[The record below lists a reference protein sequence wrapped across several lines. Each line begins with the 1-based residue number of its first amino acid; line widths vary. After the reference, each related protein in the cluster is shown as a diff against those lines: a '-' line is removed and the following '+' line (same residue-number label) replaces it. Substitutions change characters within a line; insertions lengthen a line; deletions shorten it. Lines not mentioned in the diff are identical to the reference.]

1 MVNKYRLTCVFI
13 AESMPDIVYKY
24 ILVFTSAA
32 FKVFVGV
39 MTGYLSELSFTE
51 TVLFSTA
58 GMMLTVFLLSFFG
71 EKIKNLVQKRFFS
84 RKKLFT
90 KRNRLKVRIWRK
102 YGMVGVA
109 ILTPP
114 LFTPIGGTLLA
125 VSFGEHKRRI
135 IITMLLSAI
144 FWAMAFGMFVYGFGE
159 LIGISSLKEIFFN
172 VF

>member
-1 MVNKYRLTCVFI
+1 
-13 AESMPDIVYKY
+13 MPDIVYKY
-24 ILVFTSAA
+24 ILVFTTAA

-39 MTGYLSELSFTE
+39 VTGYLSNLSYTE

-58 GMMLTVFLLSFFG
+58 GMMLTVSLLSFFG
-71 EKIKNLVQKRFFS
+71 EKIKNFVQKRFFAN
-84 RKKLFT
+84 RKLFT

-135 IITMLLSAI
+135 ILTMLLSAV
-144 FWAMAFGMFVYGFGE
+144 FWALAFGLLVYGFGD
-159 LIGISSLKEIFFN
+159 LVGISLL
-172 VF
+172 